1 MSYSRF
7 GDSTWYTYWSAS
19 GTDCKFKWPTKKLKN
34 EQVFE
39 ICDFPS
45 FSFTYGKL
53 QKVGMRGILSKISK
67 FYSKP
72 HTGQVFESWK
82 GDRPMY
88 TDTVFEAKNPST
100 EELTELMEYI
110 RKWEND
116 INLHFAFFTFIRF
129 EWWYPIRNNIKWRIQ
144 KIFKNDRD

>member
-19 GTDCKFKWPTKKLKN
+19 SNDCQYKWPTKKLKN

-53 QKVGMRGILSKISK
+53 QKVGIRGIMAKISK

-72 HTGQVFESWK
+72 HPGQMFERWDGK
-82 GDRPMY
+82 NPIY
-88 TDTVFEAKNPST
+88 TDTVFDAKNPT
-100 EELTELMEYI
+100 AEELTELMEYI
-110 RKWEND
+110 QKWEND
-116 INLHFAFFTFIRF
+116 INLHFAFWTFIRY
-129 EWWYPIRNNIKWRIQ
+129 EWWYPIRNKFIRNVRK
-144 KIFKNDRD
+144 